1 LGALGFKTTEINM
14 NKKTKNLVKKALKNG
29 FKAKPPKGMK
39 YLKDVPVGKMFI
51 TNSGM
56 RGVLIDI
63 GVNAKVVILDVK
75 VSDDDKQYYLG
86 KQTISATTEVYK

>member
-1 LGALGFKTTEINM
+1 
-14 NKKTKNLVKKALKNG
+14 
-29 FKAKPPKGMK
+29 
-39 YLKDVPVGKMFI
+39 
-51 TNSGM
+51 M